1 MTISTNR
8 VINKFIFTYLLIN
21 YLFGINY
28 LILTPSS
35 LNDAAEQIQEIYS
48 LDPTKNYYLDTQ
60 IKIIDDMSHEEIN
73 NYVKSMIIDNLDL
86 KYLLILGDENNFPPF
101 TKAVPCGS
109 NNSYVDYPTDDY
121 YSSLNSNDDDFL
133 NSEIESNPR
142 LATGRIP
149 ASNLNEAIIFISK
162 IKNYIEN
169 DIYGSWKNK
178 VLLVSDDENKND
190 SSIENE
196 LRHTE
201 NSDIIYKKISDLTF
215 SKTLYGPMYKSTYYG
230 GERRLPDL
238 TDDIISHLNSGIAL
252 INYIGHGDPETWSAE
267 HIINK
272 DRDINLINIPN
283 GKLPIWV
290 AGTCSFGRYDE
301 VESMAE
307 ALLFDTHGAIS
318 IIGAARSINESVNKD
333 FSEQL
338 FEALKI
344 NIENE
349 DGDEILRLGDIFLD
363 AKNSLSDSYYSFN
376 CNGGYLFN
384 ILGDPAIPLPFSKKK
399 EINSLLIEFP
409 TQIETLNTYEF
420 PNSEEFS
427 YIQILDEEEEIILLF
442 NQDEDTLKFTPSPN
456 IIYHSEYLGTT
467 CFTASEDMGE
477 KSVFIKYYSEN
488 ENLDNYIAKSEL
500 IEILN
505 NNNDISDIEGPKILF
520 LLDGTKLESNSYI
533 SEISDI
539 TIEIIDTI
547 GINTSSNIGHETRY
561 GFNDINQLDYSID
574 SQDFIFLENCSGI
587 SFNITL
593 PENLTKNT
601 KLFIES
607 WDNANNKSLDSLS
620 MNIISELSSDNVF
633 NIYNFPNPFSDRTF
647 FTYQI
652 KDYSSSDITTELHIY
667 AQSGVLINEIY
678 KVSSAL
684 NNFIAIEWDGKNS
697 RGDSLPNG
705 TYLYTLKIQYD
716 NNSYE
721 KIGVLSIIR

>member
-8 VINKFIFTYLLIN
+8 VINKFIFTYLS
-21 YLFGINY
+21 INY

-60 IKIIDDMSHEEIN
+60 IKIVDDMSHEEIN
-73 NYVKSMIIDNLDL
+73 NYVKSMIMDDLDL

-109 NNSYVDYPTDDY
+109 DNSYINYPTDDY
-121 YSSLNSNDDDFL
+121 YSSVNSDNFL
-133 NSEIESNPR
+133 NSDFENNPR

-196 LRHTE
+196 IRHTE

-215 SKTLYGPMYKSTYYG
+215 SKTLYGPMYESTYYG

-238 TDDIISHLNSGIAL
+238 TDDIINNLNSGIAL

-272 DRDINLINIPN
+272 DRDINLINIPD

-338 FEALKI
+338 YEALKN

-349 DGDEILRLGDIFLD
+349 DDDEILRLGDIFLD

-399 EINSLLIEFP
+399 EINSLLISSP

-427 YIQILDEEEEIILLF
+427 YIEILDEEEEIILLF

-456 IIYHSEYLGTT
+456 IIYHSEYLETT
-467 CFTASEDMGE
+467 CFTVSEDMGE

-505 NNNDISDIEGPKILF
+505 NDDDISDIEGPKILF

-547 GINTSSNIGHETRY
+547 GINTSSNIGHGTRY

-593 PENLTKNT
+593 PDNLTENT

-620 MNIISELSSDNVF
+620 MNIISELNSDNVF

-652 KDYSSSDITTELHIY
+652 KDYSSSDITTKLHIY
-667 AQSGVLINEIY
+667 TQSGELINEIY

>member
-121 YSSLNSNDDDFL
+121 YSSLNSDDDFL

-196 LRHTE
+196 IRHTE

-215 SKTLYGPMYKSTYYG
+215 SKTLYGPTYESTYYG

-238 TDDIISHLNSGIAL
+238 TDDIISNLNSGIAL

-272 DRDINLINIPN
+272 DRDINLINIPG

-318 IIGAARSINESVNKD
+318 IIGAARSISESVNKK

-349 DGDEILRLGDIFLD
+349 DEDEILRLGDIFLD

-399 EINSLLIEFP
+399 EINSLLIESP

-427 YIQILDEEEEIILLF
+427 YIEILDEEEEIILLF

-539 TIEIIDTI
+539 TIEITDTI
-547 GINTSSNIGHETRY
+547 GINTSSNIGHGTRY

-574 SQDFIFLENCSGI
+574 SQDFIFLENCNGI

-593 PENLTKNT
+593 PENLTENT

-620 MNIISELSSDNVF
+620 MNIISELSSNNVF

>member
-73 NYVKSMIIDNLDL
+73 NYVKSIIIDNLDL

-109 NNSYVDYPTDDY
+109 NNSYTNYPTDDY
-121 YSSLNSNDDDFL
+121 YSSVNSDNFLDSDFE
-133 NSEIESNPR
+133 NNPR

-196 LRHTE
+196 IRHTE

-215 SKTLYGPMYKSTYYG
+215 SKTLYGPMYESTYYG

-238 TDDIISHLNSGIAL
+238 TDDIISNLNSGIAL

-272 DRDINLINIPN
+272 DRDINLINIPD

-349 DGDEILRLGDIFLD
+349 DEDEILRLGDIFLD

-399 EINSLLIEFP
+399 EINSLLIESP

-427 YIQILDEEEEIILLF
+427 YIEILDEEEEIILLF

-520 LLDGTKLESNSYI
+520 LLDDTKLESNSYI

-547 GINTSSNIGHETRY
+547 GINTSSNIGHGTRY

-574 SQDFIFLENCSGI
+574 SQDFIFLENCNGI

-593 PENLTKNT
+593 PENLTENT

-620 MNIISELSSDNVF
+620 MNIISELSSDNIF